1 MKRGRIYILG
11 LLIMLLAPLSAN
23 EQWSFDVGTV
33 EAYINDHKQQRS
45 LLLARSTLEHTNK
58 LLHEYSRKEMVGY
71 KELNVDLDKYTRAFD
86 VIDVMYQSLR
96 TALNVHSTYKGVS
109 ERISDYKAMLE
120 DFSEKVIKRKHIE
133 LADTLILSIN
143 AGAIRMIA
151 KEGEYLYK
159 SVSDLV
165 LYATGAAACSTSDL
179 LMVLNSINCSLDNI
193 EKHLNRAYFETWRY
207 IQVRIGYWKEK
218 VYRTKTKR
226 ELIDDAFGRWRQS
239 GKQDY

>member
-1 MKRGRIYILG
+1 MKRGRTYILG

-23 EQWSFDVGTV
+23 AQWSFDVGTV

-45 LLLARSTLEHTNK
+45 LLLARSTLEHSNK
-58 LLHEYSRKEMVGY
+58 LLHEYSRKETVGY

-120 DFSEKVIKRKHIE
+120 DFNEKVIKRKHIE

-143 AGAIRMIA
+143 A
-151 KEGEYLYK
+151 GEYLYK

-239 GKQDY
+239 GKLDY